1 MEPILEHHDKEQ
13 LEIFCYAFVSN
24 PDETTDRLKL
34 LTEHWR
40 SIENL
45 TIEEIVKRIHDDRID
60 LLVDLAG
67 HTFNNQLLVFAHK
80 PAPVQL
86 SYLGYPNTTGLTTID
101 YRLTD
106 AFADPPSKTETIYTE
121 KLIRIEPTAWCYRPM
136 VSTPAVSEL
145 PAKENDFITFGS
157 FNMFYKLNIKV
168 LILWAQLLNQ
178 FAGSRLSLKAKSLAD
193 SAVRKDII
201 KQFADF
207 GITEG
212 RISLKPYE
220 QHLENYFG
228 IDIALDPFPYNGTTT
243 TCEALYMGV
252 PVITL
257 EGKTHRSRVGVS
269 LLNQVGL
276 QHLVAKNEEDYVS
289 IASSLASDLGAL
301 SNLRKSLRSRMEK
314 SPLMNEV
321 GFTRGLENAYREMWK
336 NRTNS

>member
-1 MEPILEHHDKEQ
+1 M
-13 LEIFCYAFVSN
+13 
-24 PDETTDRLKL
+24 
-34 LTEHWR
+34 TEHWR

-101 YRLTD
+101 YR
-106 AFADPPSKTETIYTE
+106 FNGCFCGSSKVKLRQYIRK

-212 RISLKPYE
+212 RISFKA
-220 QHLENYFG
+220 
-228 IDIALDPFPYNGTTT
+228 I
-243 TCEALYMGV
+243 
-252 PVITL
+252 
-257 EGKTHRSRVGVS
+257 
-269 LLNQVGL
+269 
-276 QHLVAKNEEDYVS
+276 
-289 IASSLASDLGAL
+289 
-301 SNLRKSLRSRMEK
+301 
-314 SPLMNEV
+314 
-321 GFTRGLENAYREMWK
+321 
-336 NRTNS
+336 